1 MLGIKE
7 KRALQKIIDGGLA
20 SLNAGGLGIK
30 EKRALQ
36 KEIEDA
42 FAKLQVAIDTQPEQA
57 IQNEKLQALIDGK
70 YNSETPAV
78 FLKILK
84 EIIAE
89 INTVDPV
96 KEPVV
101 KYCDAHV
108 DQAQMIMESVLTSQ

>member
-1 MLGIKE
+1 MLGFKE
-7 KRALQKIIDGGLA
+7 KRALQKVIDD
-20 SLNAGGLGIK
+20 GLGRLQASDLSFK
-30 EKRALQ
+30 DKRALQ
-36 KEIEDA
+36 KEIDA
-42 FAKLQVAIDTQPEQA
+42 AFVKLNATIDAKPEQA

-70 YNSETPAV
+70 YNGETPAV

-96 KEPVV
+96 KDPVV

-108 DQAQMIMESVLTSQ
+108 DQAQMIMESALAPQ